1 MTAINLD
8 LDKQFKFDFKRKVIV
23 AGKEYNVI
31 FNDATS
37 EILTDLRVEMQGLGE
52 KVGQA
57 ADNFEHS
64 MTVAERKDYLHKT
77 NVEARKKI
85 MESLDEIF
93 GAGEGQRIYDYFGQQ
108 MYVLMKIVRAL
119 LDTQRELVGEK
130 KINDQRK
137 HAARKRSYTKKKVRH
152 AVANR
157 EA

>member
-93 GAGEGQRIYDYFGQQ
+93 GVGEGQRIYDYFGQQ

-137 HAARKRSYTKKKVRH
+137 HAARKRAYTKKKVRH